1 MDLERKKKICEYCGK
16 EFSNTSARNKHMLKF
31 HCESSSSQ
39 SLLDKKSQ
47 GHKHRICP
55 ICIKEE
61 RFTNYDSL
69 NKHLTNT
76 HKIIIKQSLFNF
88 RNLEEFETWRSQ
100 GNREVDYA
108 CQRKNKLSNG
118 NESIYYICNRSNYK
132 GYNSTAHKRKTKVTG
147 SIHIYGEC
155 PSRFIVKVDANGS
168 VKVTFIETHV
178 GHNDELIRKRLTKI
192 EEETLVAKLK
202 SGITIKKIIR
212 DARKIGNQKLTRV
225 NLITKV
231 DLVNLI
237 RKHNIEK
244 KLHDEDEYTI
254 QDCDNNSSSI
264 TEEQEREIQIEELI
278 RKLRSLQGKD
288 FDRFMEYIEN
298 FKRGSPTIPNIV
310 KNEKVNISE

>member
-61 RFTNYDSL
+61 
-69 NKHLTNT
+69 
-76 HKIIIKQSLFNF
+76 